1 MRKAEMHHP
10 KFYLSAERNDCG
22 KIEVVY
28 VSNRFGPSGEL
39 KEETIILDDIDV
51 NAPIENILI
60 DLNKT
65 EFKKLDIFISR
76 QEKVVSTYRAKAKG
90 EQFRMVSDSL
100 DLLFELRFKFE
111 NWFDQMGCTA

>member
-22 KIEVVY
+22 KLEAAY

-39 KEETIILDDIDV
+39 KEEIMILDDIDV

-76 QEKVVSTYRAKAKG
+76 QEKVLSTYRAKGKG
-90 EQFRMVSDSL
+90 EQFRILSDSL
-100 DLLFELRFKFE
+100 DILFELRFKFQ
-111 NWFDQMGCTA
+111 NWFDEMRYTA